1 MSMTPILRNFFVLAV
16 AAAVAMPLSASA
28 FSIGGFFRSIFG
40 VSQADEVTREQLEPV
55 PDATQK
61 PFPFL
66 SSEPPADPAAIDTQ
80 IVDDTAI
87 ASSVGP
93 LGNVAEA
100 AESSISYKISTYT
113 VRRGDSLALIA
124 KTFDISEQTIRWAN
138 NIPKGGKIK
147 EGDVLVILPVSGVKH
162 TVKKGETVAVIAKK
176 YGSDPDDIVNFND
189 LDPKEALETGAIVL
203 VPDGEV
209 AEVSAPTTPSR
220 PAIVRGSGPELVGYY
235 LRPLVGGTRSRGIH
249 GYNGVDIAANRGT
262 PVRASAAGTVIVA
275 RSAGWNGGY
284 GNYIVVAHAN
294 GTQTLYAHLSSV
306 AVSVGQSVGQGQ
318 NIGGVGSTGK
328 STGNH
333 LHFEVRGAKNPF

>member
-1 MSMTPILRNFFVLAV
+1 MRPTLRHLFVFAV
-16 AAAVAMPLSASA
+16 AATLAVPLSASA
-28 FSIGGFFRSIFG
+28 FSIGDFFKSIFG
-40 VSQADEVTREQLEPV
+40 VSSANEVTREQLEPI
-55 PDATQK
+55 PDPAQK

-66 SSEPPADPAAIDTQ
+66 SSEAPADPHQIDTQ

-113 VRRGDSLALIA
+113 VRRGDTLVLIA
-124 KTFDISEQTIRWAN
+124 KTFDVSDQTIRWAN

-162 TVKKGETVAVIAKK
+162 TVKKGETVALIAKK
-176 YGSDPDDIVNFND
+176 YGGDPDDIVDFND
-189 LDPKEALETGAIVL
+189 LDPKDALEVGAIVL

-209 AEVSAPTTPSR
+209 TEVSAPATPSR

-235 LRPLVGGTRSRGIH
+235 LRPLSGGTRSRGIH

-262 PVRASAAGTVIVA
+262 PVRASASGTVIIA
-275 RSAGWNGGY
+275 RGSGWNGGY
-284 GNYIVVAHAN
+284 GSYIVIAHAN

-306 AVSVGQSVGQGQ
+306 HVSVGQSVLQGQ
-318 NIGGVGSTGK
+318 DLGAVGSTGK

>member
-1 MSMTPILRNFFVLAV
+1 MRLILRHLFVFAV
-16 AAAVAMPLSASA
+16 AATLVAPLSASA

-40 VSQADEVTREQLEPV
+40 VSEANEVTRERLEPV
-55 PDATQK
+55 PDPVQK

-66 SSEPPADPAAIDTQ
+66 SSEAPADPHQIDTQ

-113 VRRGDSLALIA
+113 VRKGDTLTLIA
-124 KTFDISEQTIRWAN
+124 KTFDVSDQTIRWAN

-162 TVKKGETVAVIAKK
+162 TVKKGETVATIAKK
-176 YGSDPDDIVNFND
+176 YGGDPDDIVDFND
-189 LDPKEALETGAIVL
+189 LDPKDALEVGAIVL

-209 AEVSAPTTPSR
+209 TEVSAPSTPSR
-220 PAIVRGSGPELVGYY
+220 PAVVRGSGPELVGYY
-235 LRPLVGGTRSRGIH
+235 LRPLAGGTRSRGIH
-249 GYNGVDIAANRGT
+249 GYNGIDIAALRGT
-262 PVRASAAGTVIVA
+262 PVRASAAGTVIIA
-275 RSAGWNGGY
+275 RGSGWNGGY
-284 GNYIVVAHAN
+284 GSYVVIAHAN
-294 GTQTLYAHLSSV
+294 GTQTLYAHLS
-306 AVSVGQSVGQGQ
+306 AVNILVGESVGQGET
-318 NIGGVGSTGK
+318 IGAVGSTGK

>member
-1 MSMTPILRNFFVLAV
+1 MRPLLRHFFLFAV
-16 AAAVAMPLSASA
+16 AAAVLMPLSTSA

-40 VSQADEVTREQLEPV
+40 VSQADEITREQLEPITD
-55 PDATQK
+55 PTQK

-66 SSEPPADPAAIDTQ
+66 SSEPPADPHQIDTQ

-113 VRRGDSLALIA
+113 VRSGDTLSLVAE
-124 KTFDISEQTIRWAN
+124 TFNVSTQTIRWAN
-138 NIPKGGKIK
+138 DLPRSGVLK
-147 EGDVLVILPVSGVKH
+147 EGQVLVILPVSGVKH
-162 TVKKGETVAVIAKK
+162 TIARGDTAASIAKK
-176 YGSDPDDIVNFND
+176 YGGDPDDIIDFNN
-189 LDPKEALETGAIVL
+189 LDPKEPLAVGTVVL

-209 AEVSAPTTPSR
+209 TAPSAPSSTVSQPV
-220 PAIVRGSGPELVGYY
+220 IVRGSGPELIGYY

-249 GYNGVDIAANRGT
+249 GYNGVDIAAPRGT

-275 RSAGWNGGY
+275 RGAGWNGGY
-284 GNYIVVAHAN
+284 GSYVVIAHAN
-294 GTQTLYAHLSSV
+294 GTQTLYAHMSAV
-306 AVSVGQSVGQGQ
+306 NVSVGQSVSQGQ
-318 NIGGVGSTGK
+318 SLGGVGSTGK